1 MITMTSTEARLK
13 FGEFLDKGSRQPVI
27 IKRQNREV
35 GAFVPMQDLEKL
47 RQLRLQE
54 IDERAKALSA
64 EGEVNGFTEAIL
76 NEILDEVN
84 PS

>member
-13 FGEFLDKGSRQPVI
+13 FGEFLDKGSRQPVVI
-27 IKRQNREV
+27 TRQNREV
-35 GAFVPMQDLEKL
+35 GAFVPIEDLEKL
-47 RQLRLQE
+47 RQLRLQDLDKKAE
-54 IDERAKALSA
+54 ALSA
-64 EGEVNGFTEAIL
+64 EGAENGFTEAVL

>member
-1 MITMTSTEARLK
+1 MITMTSTEARQN
-13 FGEFLDKGSRQPVI
+13 FGEFLEKGSRQPVI

-35 GAFVPMQDLEKL
+35 GAFIPMADLEKL
-47 RQLRLQE
+47 RKLRMQE
-54 IDERAKALSA
+54 LDEVAKALSA
-64 EGEVNGFTEAIL
+64 EGEANGFTEAVL